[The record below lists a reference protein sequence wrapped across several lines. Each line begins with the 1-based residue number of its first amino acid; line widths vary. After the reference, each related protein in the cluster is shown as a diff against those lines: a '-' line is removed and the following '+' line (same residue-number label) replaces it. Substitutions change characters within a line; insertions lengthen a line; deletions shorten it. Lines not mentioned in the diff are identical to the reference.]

1 MDVWIYGIAEPDE
14 NAIWS
19 NDSVVNFCKFNN
31 CKFSLWWECLSF
43 IYKTN
48 QNADQT
54 KWWSDKMAARQ
65 NGVKTIG
72 EIVSITC
79 LKLTIESVEKDVN
92 YFQS

>member
-1 MDVWIYGIAEPDE
+1 M
-14 NAIWS
+14 
-19 NDSVVNFCKFNN
+19 VVR
-31 CKFSLWWECLSF
+31 
-43 IYKTN
+43 
-48 QNADQT
+48 QNGGQT
-54 KWWSDKMAARQ
+54 KWRSDKMAARQ